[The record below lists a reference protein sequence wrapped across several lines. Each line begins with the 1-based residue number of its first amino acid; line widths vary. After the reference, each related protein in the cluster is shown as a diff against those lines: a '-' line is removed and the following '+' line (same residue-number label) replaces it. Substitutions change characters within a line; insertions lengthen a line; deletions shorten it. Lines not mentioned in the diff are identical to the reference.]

1 LHIIIFQEQIFK
13 DSVLEQKKEDSKL
26 IRAGK
31 IQDSAQKYNSPSQK
45 LGTACAISHTAV
57 PHPRIALLLL
67 LLYGQ
72 ATY

>member
-1 LHIIIFQEQIFK
+1 
-13 DSVLEQKKEDSKL
+13 LEQKKEDSKL

-31 IQDSAQKYNSPSQK
+31 IQDLAQKYNLPSQK
-45 LGTACAISHTAV
+45 LGTVRAISHTAV

-67 LLYGQ
+67 LLLIQ

>member
-1 LHIIIFQEQIFK
+1 
-13 DSVLEQKKEDSKL
+13 LEQKKEDTKL

-31 IQDSAQKYNSPSQK
+31 IQDSTQKYNLPSQK
-45 LGTACAISHTAV
+45 LGTVRAISHTVV

-67 LLYGQ
+67 LLLVQ